1 MFGKFIHRQS
11 NVSSGQSK
19 ALGSR
24 VALLETFRCKSELRR
39 FPPKRFMNVCIYPGT
54 FDPITHGHLD
64 VLERA
69 CRIFER
75 VIIAI
80 AENQDKHPFFSAEK
94 RLQLVNENLDRFPT
108 AKAMTF
114 KGLLIDF
121 AKEQE
126 ASVIIR
132 GLRAVS
138 DFEFEFQMANM
149 NRHLGPGIETVLVMT
164 KEGYNYTSSTLV
176 KQVAEYGADVN
187 KFVPDN
193 VYQAL
198 QERLASR

>member
-1 MFGKFIHRQS
+1 MR
-11 NVSSGQSK
+11 
-19 ALGSR
+19 
-24 VALLETFRCKSELRR
+24 
-39 FPPKRFMNVCIYPGT
+39 VCIYPGT

-69 CRIFER
+69 CRIFDR
-75 VIIAI
+75 VIVAI
-80 AENQDKHPFFSAEK
+80 AENREKEAFFPADK
-94 RLQLVNENLDRFPT
+94 RLQMVNENIERFPT
-108 AKAMTF
+108 ATAMVF
-114 KGLLIDF
+114 QGLLIDF
-121 AKEQE
+121 ATAQG

-149 NRHLGPGIETVLVMT
+149 NRHLRPDIETILVMT
-164 KEGYNYTSSTLV
+164 KEGYNYTSSSLV
-176 KQVAEYGADVN
+176 KQVAEYGADVR

-198 QERLASR
+198 KERMKIPEQ

>member
-1 MFGKFIHRQS
+1 
-11 NVSSGQSK
+11 
-19 ALGSR
+19 
-24 VALLETFRCKSELRR
+24 
-39 FPPKRFMNVCIYPGT
+39 MNVCIYPGS

-69 CRIFER
+69 CRIFDR

-80 AENQDKHPFFSAEK
+80 AENRDKNPFFSAEK
-94 RLQLVNENLDRFPT
+94 RLQLVNENLDRFPMAT
-108 AKAMTF
+108 AMVF
-114 KGLLIDF
+114 QGLLIDF
-121 AKEQE
+121 AKEQG

-149 NRHLGPGIETVLVMT
+149 NRHLGPDIETILVMT

-176 KQVAEYGADVN
+176 KQVAEYGADVS

-198 QERLASR
+198 KERVAST

>member
-1 MFGKFIHRQS
+1 MK
-11 NVSSGQSK
+11 
-19 ALGSR
+19 
-24 VALLETFRCKSELRR
+24 
-39 FPPKRFMNVCIYPGT
+39 VCIYPGT

-69 CRIFER
+69 CRIFDR

-80 AENQDKHPFFSAEK
+80 AENRGKDPFFSAEK
-94 RLQLVNENLDRFPT
+94 RLQLVNENLERFPT
-108 AKAMTF
+108 AKAMVF
-114 KGLLIDF
+114 QGLLIDF
-121 AKEQE
+121 AKEQG

-149 NRHLGPGIETVLVMT
+149 NRHLGPDIETILVMT

-176 KQVAEYGADVN
+176 KQVAEYGADVRE
-187 KFVPDN
+187 FVPEN

-198 QERLASR
+198 KERVANL

>member
-1 MFGKFIHRQS
+1 MR
-11 NVSSGQSK
+11 
-19 ALGSR
+19 
-24 VALLETFRCKSELRR
+24 
-39 FPPKRFMNVCIYPGT
+39 VCIYPGT

-69 CRIFER
+69 CRIFDQ
-75 VIIAI
+75 VIVAI
-80 AENQDKHPFFSAEK
+80 AENRDKKPFFSADE
-94 RLQLVNENLDRFPT
+94 RLQLVNENLANFPS
-108 AKAMTF
+108 AKAMVF
-114 KGLLIDF
+114 NGLLIDF

-149 NRHLGPGIETVLVMT
+149 NRHINPEIETILVMT

-176 KQVAEYGADVN
+176 KQVAEFGADVSE
-187 KFVPDN
+187 FVPAN
-193 VYQAL
+193 VFEAL
-198 QERLASR
+198 KKRLA

>member
-1 MFGKFIHRQS
+1 
-11 NVSSGQSK
+11 
-19 ALGSR
+19 
-24 VALLETFRCKSELRR
+24 
-39 FPPKRFMNVCIYPGT
+39 MNVCIYPGT

-69 CRIFER
+69 CRIFDR

-80 AENQDKHPFFSAEK
+80 AENQDKDPFFSPEK

-108 AKAMTF
+108 ATAMTF

-121 AKEQE
+121 AMEQE

-149 NRHLGPGIETVLVMT
+149 NRHIGPGIETVLFMT

-176 KQVAEYGADVN
+176 KQVAEYGADVS

-198 QERLASR
+198 QQRLSGH

>member
-1 MFGKFIHRQS
+1 
-11 NVSSGQSK
+11 
-19 ALGSR
+19 
-24 VALLETFRCKSELRR
+24 
-39 FPPKRFMNVCIYPGT
+39 MNVCIYPGT

-69 CRIFER
+69 CRIFDR

-80 AENQDKHPFFSAEK
+80 AENQDKHPFFSPEK
-94 RLQLVNENLDRFPT
+94 RLQLVNENLDRFPSAT
-108 AKAMTF
+108 AMTF

-121 AKEQE
+121 AMEQE

-176 KQVAEYGADVN
+176 KQVAEYGADVS
-187 KFVPDN
+187 KFVPNN

-198 QERLASR
+198 QERLASH

>member
-1 MFGKFIHRQS
+1 
-11 NVSSGQSK
+11 
-19 ALGSR
+19 
-24 VALLETFRCKSELRR
+24 
-39 FPPKRFMNVCIYPGT
+39 MNVCIYPGT

-69 CRIFER
+69 CKIFDR

-80 AENQDKHPFFSAEK
+80 AENQDKDPFFSPEK

-108 AKAMTF
+108 ATAMTF

-121 AKEQE
+121 AMEQE

-149 NRHLGPGIETVLVMT
+149 NRHIGPGIETVLVMT

-176 KQVAEYGADVN
+176 KQVAEYGADVS
-187 KFVPDN
+187 KFVPGN

-198 QERLASR
+198 QERLSSH

>member
-1 MFGKFIHRQS
+1 
-11 NVSSGQSK
+11 
-19 ALGSR
+19 
-24 VALLETFRCKSELRR
+24 
-39 FPPKRFMNVCIYPGT
+39 MNVCIYPGT

-69 CRIFER
+69 CRIFDR

-80 AENQDKHPFFSAEK
+80 AENQDKDPFFSAET
-94 RLQLVNENLDRFPT
+94 RLQLVNENLGQFPT
-108 AKAMTF
+108 AKAITF

-121 AKEQE
+121 AKEQR

-149 NRHLGPGIETVLVMT
+149 NRHLGPDIETVLVMT

-176 KQVAEYGADVN
+176 KQVAEYGADISE
-187 KFVPDN
+187 FVPDN

-198 QERLASR
+198 KERGTSH

>member
-1 MFGKFIHRQS
+1 
-11 NVSSGQSK
+11 
-19 ALGSR
+19 
-24 VALLETFRCKSELRR
+24 
-39 FPPKRFMNVCIYPGT
+39 MNVCIYPGT

-69 CRIFER
+69 CRIFDR
-75 VIIAI
+75 VIIAV
-80 AENQDKHPFFSAEK
+80 AENRDKNPFFSAEQ

-108 AKAMTF
+108 ATAMVF
-114 KGLLIDF
+114 DGLLIDF
-121 AKEQE
+121 AKEQK

-149 NRHLGPGIETVLVMT
+149 NRHLGPEIETVLVMT

-176 KQVAEYGADVN
+176 KQVAEYGADVSE
-187 KFVPDN
+187 FVPEN

-198 QERLASR
+198 KERVANP